1 MTDEEFTAK
10 ATKILHHVLGQDEAV
25 RNVAAGRLAALV
37 AAYGKPI
44 TSFTLMPSDKPDNRS
59 PQERKAFSAFE
70 MYFKHYEGWAPE
82 ERDEYL
88 FTAFAGMS
96 AVLNNKEM
104 RDMAPKF
111 EKFRHN
117 LNSDSGDLFE
127 IDEPD
132 LPEAAPELPSRT
144 VWGKNTRWWRFNGE
158 DAVFTLLLG
167 PIMVAIELW
176 YISIPLFLLGLRWG
190 WNPISDFF
198 INAFRSIVNS
208 RPN

>member
-59 PQERKAFSAFE
+59 PQERKAFSALE

-88 FTAFAGMS
+88 FIAFAGMY
-96 AVLNNKEM
+96 AAMNNKEM

-111 EKFRHN
+111 EKFRRN
-117 LNSDSGDLFE
+117 LNSDSADLFE

-132 LPEAAPELPSRT
+132 LPEAPPEPPPPT
-144 VWGKNTRWWRFNGE
+144 VWGKITRRWRFNGE

-176 YISIPLFLLGLRWG
+176 YISIPLFLLGLWWG

-198 INAFRSIVNS
+198 INAFWFIVNS